1 MKIKTE
7 NNNIQSDI
15 SFPVMILFAVFTLF
29 FFSISNPY
37 LAGISLLIAN
47 LNYAIW
53 ITSLISSVQMFSDEK
68 FVGRNVSIFAIMF
81 GIGGFAY
88 MVGGFLGDL
97 IGIYLTMLIACLLII
112 TINLLVLTYSENYR
126 KLKF

>member
-1 MKIKTE
+1 
-7 NNNIQSDI
+7 
-15 SFPVMILFAVFTLF
+15 
-29 FFSISNPY
+29 
-37 LAGISLLIAN
+37 
-47 LNYAIW
+47 
-53 ITSLISSVQMFSDEK
+53 MFSDEK
-68 FVGRNVSIFAIMF
+68 FVGRNVSIFTIMF

-126 KLKF
+126 KLKILNWNLR

>member
-1 MKIKTE
+1 M
-7 NNNIQSDI
+7 
-15 SFPVMILFAVFTLF
+15 
-29 FFSISNPY
+29 
-37 LAGISLLIAN
+37 IAN

-53 ITSLISSVQMFSDEK
+53 ITSLISSVQTFSDEK

-112 TINLLVLTYSENYR
+112 TINLLVLSYSENYR
-126 KLKF
+126 KLKI

>member
-1 MKIKTE
+1 MLKFGNKIITGKL
-7 NNNIQSDI
+7 I
-15 SFPVMILFAVFTLF
+15 SLWMILFAVFTLF

-37 LAGISLLIAN
+37 LAGFSLLIAN

-126 KLKF
+126 KLKI